1 MMADTLKEIAYDELV
16 SVILPYWMGRVVDL
30 RHGGFFGRVDCYD
43 RPCPDSDKAAILN
56 ARLVWA
62 FSAAYRVLGD
72 PILRSYA
79 DRACGYFREHFI
91 DPQYGGVYFNLKCDG
106 SVHEAGKHVYSNGF
120 ALYALSEY
128 ARATGDAGA
137 LEAALGVF
145 HVLEERAWSAEDGGY
160 LECFSRDW
168 STPLTRRRPGHMLS
182 MNTHLHILE
191 PYTNLYRVAPTSEVR
206 AALGKLI
213 GLFVNHI
220 FDPATG
226 HLIPWFEAGWKP
238 VDRSFSY
245 GHDIEA
251 SWLLK
256 EAADVFD
263 DPESSRLVDH
273 VWQPLLRVA
282 LEGRRPDGGMVYE
295 RNPETGEQCEE
306 RVWWVQAEQV
316 VGCVNGWQA
325 GLGGKYLE
333 MAAGSMDYIREHLSD
348 RRNGE
353 WFHRVGEDG
362 SVNRED
368 DKVSMW
374 KCPYHNSRM
383 CLELLERL

>member
-263 DPESSRLVDH
+263 DPEISRLVDH

-295 RNPETGEQCEE
+295 RNPETGEYPVKGGRILLGNE
-306 RVWWVQAEQV
+306 RLVLLFNETGKPKEVEFENLRLGRNSMAAVWE
-316 VGCVNGWQA
+316 N
-325 GLGGKYLE
+325 GKYEKIRGKMKLTIPPDDL
-333 MAAGSMDYIREHLSD
+333 AALFMV
-348 RRNGE
+348 RRRL
-353 WFHRVGEDG
+353 H
-362 SVNRED
+362 
-368 DKVSMW
+368 
-374 KCPYHNSRM
+374 
-383 CLELLERL
+383 CLFTRIT